1 MTAGQATPFDAAAFV
16 RGFNHLTPEYAD
28 HYREIFAYMR
38 KHSPVTWADAFGGFW
53 VVTRYQDVMQVARD
67 DDTFASKYGNVI
79 TPDSRVLDP
88 NFDVEAARVGPLN
101 PKTTGPLSI
110 PDPGPNGEAPRLS
123 TFPIEL
129 DPPHHR
135 PYRRVLDTMFAP
147 KAVAALQGW
156 FEQLAAQLI
165 DDVIEQGAA
174 NFSRDF
180 GTPMTSIYT
189 MKVAGLPLE
198 EWADYAHIMQS
209 GIAGSSSVQPR
220 TTGVTPMDLRK
231 RVAAEIAA
239 QRAGA
244 RRKGSVIDVL
254 LDAEVEGR
262 RLDDWEIEAYVWLMI
277 AGGVDTTQACMGSM
291 FVWLGRNPDRRQ
303 GLIDHPE
310 DLPDA
315 IEECLRVFAPQ
326 QALARTVMKDTEV
339 GGQKMKRGDRVLM
352 CWSSAN
358 LDESEFP
365 DPERVD
371 FRRENKRHMAFGV
384 GAHRCM
390 GSNIARMEFRILF
403 AEILKR
409 LPDYRIDEAH
419 LHRSPVAGIVFG
431 YESVPFTFSPG
442 RRLGGPRIL

>member
-1 MTAGQATPFDAAAFV
+1 MQAQAQKNFDVEDFV
-16 RGFNHLTPEYAD
+16 RHYNHLTPEYAD

-38 KHSPVTWADAFGGFW
+38 DRSPVTWTDAFGGFW
-53 VVTRYQDVMQVARD
+53 VVTRYQDIMQVARD
-67 DDTFASKYGNVI
+67 DDTFASRYGI
-79 TPDSRVLDP
+79 TITQDSRVLDP
-88 NFDVEAARVGPLN
+88 NFDPEKAMVGPLN
-101 PKTTGPLSI
+101 PKTTGPLAI
-110 PDPGPNGEAPRLS
+110 PDPGPNGEAPRINN
-123 TFPIEL
+123 FPIDL

-135 PYRRVLDTMFAP
+135 AYRRVLDPMFAP
-147 KAVAALQGW
+147 KAIAALQDW
-156 FEQLAAQLI
+156 FQQLTDQLI
-165 DDVIEQGAA
+165 DDVIEKGEA

-198 EWADYAHIMQS
+198 DWADYAHIVQA

-220 TTGVTPMDLRK
+220 TKGVTPMDLRK
-231 RVAAEIAA
+231 RVAAEVAA

-262 RLDDWEIEAYVWLMI
+262 KLDDWEIEGYVWLMI
-277 AGGVDTTQACMGSM
+277 AGGVDTTQACMGST
-291 FVWLGRNPDRRQ
+291 FVWMARNPDRRRY
-303 GLIDHPE
+303 LIDHPE
-310 DLPDA
+310 ELPDA

-352 CWSSAN
+352 CWSSGN
-358 LDESEFP
+358 LDETEFP
-365 DPERVD
+365 NPEALD
-371 FRRENKRHMAFGV
+371 FKRENKRHMAFGV

-403 AEILKR
+403 SEILKR
-409 LPDYRIDEAH
+409 LPDYRVDEAN

-431 YESVPFTFSPG
+431 YESVPFTFAPG
-442 RRLGGPRIL
+442 KRKGGPRIL